1 MMAQY
6 SVPFSVALSL
16 YRDARDPRS
25 FNDDAVI
32 HDRAILDL
40 ASRIKAVRAV
50 NQSRQD
56 TTATV
61 TISLKDGRQI
71 SRKVTYFKGTAERP
85 LDQAELKEKFMLMTA
100 QRDRAK
106 MEAMFERLQHIE
118 IEKTLDWIDI

>member
-32 HDRAILDL
+32 HDPAILGL
-40 ASRIKAVRAV
+40 VSRIKAIRAV
-50 NQSRQD
+50 SQSRQD

-61 TISLKDGRQI
+61 TVALKDGREL
-71 SRKVTYFKGTAERP
+71 SRRVSSFKGTPERP
-85 LDQAELKEKFMLMTA
+85 LDQVELKEKFMLMTA
-100 QRDRAK
+100 HRDRAR
-106 MEAMFERLQHIE
+106 MEAMFDRLQHIE
-118 IEKTLDWIDI
+118 VEKTLDWIDV